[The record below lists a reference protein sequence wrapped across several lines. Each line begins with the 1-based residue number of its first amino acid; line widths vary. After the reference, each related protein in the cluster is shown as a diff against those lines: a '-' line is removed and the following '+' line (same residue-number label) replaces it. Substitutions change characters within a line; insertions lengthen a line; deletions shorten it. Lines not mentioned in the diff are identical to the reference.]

1 MASSDGKAGTAVF
14 MPGEWAGGL
23 DFQREGQDTA
33 LGSTTGRAA
42 DPELTAA
49 PAWPQRPPSPGA
61 GKCGAGRQ
69 GRETEAP
76 GADRGD
82 LQSHLW
88 AINSAGGTAAGQAP
102 FASTQAPQGPPPPA
116 ERGSRGPER
125 SGGRQRPELGAAGW
139 TSATKAE
146 GVQPCV
152 WVCETHTHTHT
163 ASQVGLGPRSSPQ
176 SRGAGR
182 PRPRP
187 RPPCLRAPRPSAR
200 PRQLPWRCGHPR
212 SLTHRDC
219 GDRDVRGPR
228 DTRRRRPEQA

>member
-1 MASSDGKAGTAVF
+1 MF

-163 ASQVGLGPRSSPQ
+163 QPPKWGWAPAAARRAGAPAGP
-176 SRGAGR
+176 A
-182 PRPRP
+182 
-187 RPPCLRAPRPSAR
+187 RAPALPASGRHG
-200 PRQLPWRCGHPR
+200 RQ
-212 SLTHRDC
+212 
-219 GDRDVRGPR
+219 RGPGNFR
-228 DTRRRRPEQA
+228 GGADTRAP